1 MVRNRDPPFAAES
14 LGKNRIN
21 GSFTINF
28 YRAIGA
34 RRLPL
39 TRRPFRDI
47 PVKMTNK
54 ILISAL
60 AAAVLSSGLF
70 TETVTAMAVA
80 PAPTS
85 LPASDTSAAAPTK
98 FQVAAVV
105 CGSVGCAPVT
115 TKATPRHK
123 LKWLGHG

>member
-1 MVRNRDPPFAAES
+1 MVRNHHPPFAAES

-34 RRLPL
+34 QRLPL
-39 TRRPFRDI
+39 TRRPLRDI
-47 PVKMTNK
+47 PVKTTNR

-70 TETVTAMAVA
+70 TETVMAMAVA
-80 PAPTS
+80 QAPTS
-85 LPASDTSAAAPTK
+85 NTAAARGS
-98 FQVAAVV
+98 FHVAAVV
-105 CGSVGCAPVT
+105 CGSVGCTPVS
-115 TKATPRHK
+115 TKATPRRK